1 MGIITAG
8 QVKNGVIVPN
18 MPLPERAW
26 CRIEVQ
32 CVLPEM
38 PPELQEEFDAWDRAS
53 AQAMETVDRCLAEEM
68 EDDQKEVKSGM

>member
-18 MPLPERAW
+18 IPLPERAW

-32 CVLPEM
+32 DVPVEVE
-38 PPELQEEFDAWDRAS
+38 PELQEEFDAWDRAS
-53 AQAMETVDRCLAEEM
+53 AETMDTVDRLLE
-68 EDDQKEVKSGM
+68 EDDADGKG

>member
-18 MPLPERAW
+18 IPLPERAW

-32 CVLPEM
+32 DVVPEM
-38 PPELQEEFDAWDRAS
+38 PPGLEEELKGWQMAGARAL
-53 AQAMETVDRCLAEEM
+53 ERVERLAEEM
-68 EDDQKEVKSGM
+68 EGDEKN